1 MNIFLTTKERR
12 AVNARNHL
20 SQAELVY
27 LVTDIPGGTTDEEIL
42 KKVASASPK
51 EIGYASRVETRIT
64 GRHGQKSCEV
74 SVIYAPESESEN
86 DAVSR
91 VVKRSGDEIWLIVGK
106 TGREKIYQGVST
118 QKYPIGAT
126 VAPNPE
132 NWIRWNGGF
141 GSDFRA
147 EGSWIYAPK
156 MQEKCIRTFDPDQI
170 TRNYRRVI
178 MESIGT
184 VNSSAFHGWEKG
196 EVLLLEAQ
204 QSKEYRNEK
213 GNWLTD
219 ITFLFGISPNRWR
232 DINRHLI
239 SVGGWQVPWGLS
251 GINDCWAL
259 DTSAYYVSTV
269 YGSSDFSRLNVGH
282 KDSGAAL
289 RSRIRELRE
298 E

>member
-27 LVTDIPGGTTDEEIL
+27 LVTDIPEGTTDEEIL
-42 KKVASASPK
+42 KQVSSTSPK

-64 GRHGQKSCEV
+64 DRPGQKSCEV
-74 SVIYAPESESEN
+74 AVTYASEN
-86 DAVSR
+86 ESDTVPR
-91 VVKRSGDEIWLIVGK
+91 VVKRPGDEIWLIVGK

-118 QKYPIGAT
+118 QKYPIEAT

-147 EGSWIYAPK
+147 EGTWIYAPK

-170 TRNYRRVI
+170 TRNYRRII

-184 VNSSAFHGWEKG
+184 VNNAAFHGWEKG

-213 GNWLTD
+213 GNWLAD
-219 ITFLFGISPNRWR
+219 ITFLFGISPNRYR
-232 DINRHLI
+232 DVAQHLI
-239 SVGGWQVPWGLS
+239 SVGGWQVPWGLT
-251 GINDCWAL
+251 GLNDCWAL
-259 DTSAYYVSTV
+259 DTPAFYVSTV
-269 YGSSDFSRLNVGH
+269 YNSSDFSRLKVGH
-282 KDSGAAL
+282 NDSGAAL
-289 RSRIRELRE
+289 RCRIRELKE